1 MHFLASPWFIGLSIA
16 SFLMMAVELWGLLR
30 ACKRHN
36 ASPVGIL
43 CGKND
48 CFPTTGIVVTV
59 IVYILLTLLYVILP
73 PVFHDVLS

>member
-1 MHFLASPWFIGLSIA
+1 MHFLTSPWFIGLSIT

-48 CFPTTGIVVTV
+48 CLPTTGIVVTV
-59 IVYILLTLLYVILP
+59 IVYILLTLLYVVLP
-73 PVFHDVLS
+73 PIFHDVLS

>member
-1 MHFLASPWFIGLSIA
+1 MHFLLSPWFIGLSIV

-48 CFPTTGIVVTV
+48 CLPTTGIVAAV
-59 IVYILLTLLYVILP
+59 IVYLLLTLLYVILP
-73 PVFHDVLS
+73 PIFHDVIS